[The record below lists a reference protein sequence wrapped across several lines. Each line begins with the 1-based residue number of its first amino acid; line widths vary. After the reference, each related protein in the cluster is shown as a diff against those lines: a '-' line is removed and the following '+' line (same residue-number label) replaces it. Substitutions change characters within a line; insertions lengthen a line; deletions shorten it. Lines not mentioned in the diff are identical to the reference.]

1 MSLLAIEGDRRSA
14 SPSFGRRVVAT
25 GSRLLGSDPARDLL
39 AAQRRLQ
46 GAESVPE
53 LFGHACEMAP
63 EWCGFERAVVL
74 SVADGVLDA
83 GDVGSVS
90 DPNSEA
96 LRQRLSATAPLAL
109 HPGTEEAE
117 LIREAEGA
125 RSHAPRLPSALAR
138 VLGLEHFGIG
148 AVVPEDR
155 VLALLVLDRSADPP
169 DAGDRYTVQVFAQL
183 LAAALE
189 RLILRQRMSEF
200 AVELRYLT
208 ASAQALCKEGLDS
221 PVALPIDYG
230 SGSVF
235 TNACPVGRV
244 EFGTTDEPREP
255 FTRRELTIVQE
266 MVAGRSN
273 REIAKELQLS
283 PETVKK
289 YVARVIHKM
298 GAANRGDAAV
308 RYLRLT
314 STANL
319 IEA

>member
-1 MSLLAIEGDRRSA
+1 MSLLAIERDRRPA

-25 GSRLLGSDPARDLL
+25 SSRLPASDPARDLP

-46 GAESVPE
+46 RAESVPE
-53 LFGHACEMAP
+53 LFGCACETAP
-63 EWCGFERAVVL
+63 EWCGFERALMV
-74 SVADGVLDA
+74 SVADGRLDVSDIGSVLD
-83 GDVGSVS
+83 
-90 DPNSEA
+90 PKSEL
-96 LRQRLSATAPLAL
+96 LRQRLSAAAPVAVR
-109 HPGTEEAE
+109 PGIEEAE
-117 LIREAEGA
+117 IIGLAEGA
-125 RSHAPRLPSALAR
+125 RRHGARLPSVLAG
-138 VLGLEHFGIG
+138 VLGLEHFAIG
-148 AVVPEDR
+148 AVMPEDR
-155 VLALLVLDRSADPP
+155 VLALLVLDRSSDPP
-169 DAGDRYTVQVFAQL
+169 TAGDRYTVQVFAQL
-183 LAAALE
+183 LAAAVE
-189 RLILRQRMSEF
+189 RLILRQRMAEF
-200 AVELRYLT
+200 ATELRYLT

-235 TNACPVGRV
+235 ASASPVGRV
-244 EFGTTDEPREP
+244 ESGATDQPREP

-273 REIAKELQLS
+273 REIAEELQLS

-314 STANL
+314 STAN
-319 IEA
+319 